1 MLQAQARWHHGDVRR
16 GLSFL
21 LVGLLGA
28 AAAVLA
34 LQIDA
39 EARGEVGPGRVAV
52 RARFGEPRT
61 ELRLPPLGQVS
72 ASTHQSPITL
82 QAAVDEVD
90 VDRLQDLLAGDDPGD
105 RLRNEVSSD
114 LEPVLREFALR
125 ALLAA
130 AVVGALAGALVP
142 RRRWTHAVAGSV
154 GGIMAVAALLG
165 VAWRG
170 YDADAFGEARFEGPL
185 ERAPALFA
193 AVRRH
198 VDDYD
203 DVRRRVEALGDQV
216 AELYAVASTA
226 GPVPG
231 ASGAEVLADD
241 GDEVRIL
248 HVSDIHSN
256 PLGLEVTR
264 QLAERFAVDAVLDT
278 GDLTSFGLPI
288 EGRLGELIEKIP
300 VPYLF
305 VPGNHDSPGNRASI
319 DEVKNVELVD
329 DRVVEVKGVR
339 ILGMAD
345 PTFTATNQI
354 DSEEATTVKRDA
366 APAVVAAVAIN
377 EPDVLAV
384 HDPVMGEA
392 AWGRVPL
399 ILAGHTHQ
407 RASARRDGTLVL
419 TVGSTGSTGLGS
431 FMVDTKKSYEAE
443 VLRFV
448 AGDLVSIDRVELRG
462 VDGGFRVERQLIRP
476 PTRPLVAGRIEDQ
489 PGAEQPRH

>member
-1 MLQAQARWHHGDVRR
+1 VRR
-16 GLSFL
+16 GISFL

-28 AAAVLA
+28 AVAVLA

-39 EARGEVGPGRVAV
+39 EAKGEVGPGRVAV

-72 ASTHQSPITL
+72 AATHGSPITL
-82 QAAVDEVD
+82 EAAVDEVD

-105 RLRNEVSSD
+105 RLRHEVSAD
-114 LEPVLREFALR
+114 LEPLLRAFALR

-130 AVVGALAGALVP
+130 AAAGALAGALVP

-154 GGIMAVAALLG
+154 GGVMAVAALLG

-170 YDADAFGEARFEGPL
+170 YDAEAFGEARFEGPL

-193 AVRRH
+193 TVRRH
-198 VDDYD
+198 VDGYD

-216 AELYAVASTA
+216 AELYAVASTT
-226 GPVPG
+226 GPHPG
-231 ASGAEVLADD
+231 DPGISVLADEA
-241 GDEVRIL
+241 GEVRIL

-288 EGRLGELIEKIP
+288 EGRLGDLIENIP

-305 VPGNHDSPGNRASI
+305 VPGNHDSPRNREAL
-319 DEVKNVELVD
+319 DGVENVELVD
-329 DRVVEVKGVR
+329 DRVVEVDGVR
-339 ILGMAD
+339 ILGIAD
-345 PTFTATNQI
+345 PTFTATNET
-354 DSEEATTVKRDA
+354 DSDEATATKRSA
-366 APAVVAAVAIN
+366 AAAVAAAVTEH

-384 HDPVMGEA
+384 HDPVLGQG
-392 AWGRVPL
+392 AWGKVPL
-399 ILAGHTHQ
+399 IVAGHTHQ
-407 RASARRDGTLVL
+407 RASVRHDGTLVL

-431 FMVDTKKSYEAE
+431 FLVDTKKSYEAE

-476 PTRPLVAGRIEDQ
+476 PVRPQVAGRVED
-489 PGAEQPRH
+489 PAGK